1 VLQIYKTFK
10 YFKRKTKLDGKL
22 LKIKTQVINACR
34 KRIVNCAARDR
45 LFEPTETDYF
55 INKARAC
62 VVLLYLSRKQSPL
75 LSARNNVTH

>member
-1 VLQIYKTFK
+1 
-10 YFKRKTKLDGKL
+10 L
-22 LKIKTQVINACR
+22 LKIRNVKTQVINTSR

-55 INKARAC
+55 INKACAC